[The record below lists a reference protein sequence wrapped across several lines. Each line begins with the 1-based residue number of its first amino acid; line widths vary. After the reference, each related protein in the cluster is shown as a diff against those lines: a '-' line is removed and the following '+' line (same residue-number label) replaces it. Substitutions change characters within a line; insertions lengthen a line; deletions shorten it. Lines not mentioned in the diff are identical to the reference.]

1 MGFKLIKGNLTSTRL
16 ILRGYGF
23 SGLIGQGCRSMG
35 HGIIGSGVIGF
46 WVSSMVRF

>member
-1 MGFKLIKGNLTSTRL
+1 LTRGSMTSTRL

-23 SGLIGQGCRSMG
+23 SRLIGQGCRSMG